1 MKKQK
6 NKSEYPRACFGCVCE
21 LNVSSGP
28 GVRAVCRQTSSTVI

>member
-6 NKSEYPRACFGCVCE
+6 NKSENPRACFGCVCE